1 MTGQDWLER
10 TSTPFSAS
18 QKTRATQTSKRPTGN
33 SHANTTPTTTKGTP
47 PQNPDSKKLGKP
59 TLCCPMRNNANST
72 MRSDP
77 WVAAVDSLA
86 APVAGS
92 KTSSPPC
99 SVMAKATDLEQGH
112 EGSAP
117 TPTSTTSSL
126 ACSVADS
133 VADKPV
139 PDQDLAPDSAPTPQ
153 AQDKTLTRPRRCRS
167 EAR

>member
-1 MTGQDWLER
+1 MRALDRKLLRDLGRMWSQALTIALVV
-10 TSTPFSAS
+10 AS
-18 QKTRATQTSKRPTGN
+18 GVGGFIATLS
-33 SHANTTPTTTKGTP
+33 
-47 PQNPDSKKLGKP
+47 
-59 TLCCPMRNNANST
+59 
-72 MRSDP
+72 
-77 WVAAVDSLA
+77 AVDSLA

-99 SVMAKATDLEQGH
+99 SVMDKATDLEQGH
-112 EGSAP
+112 EGSAL
-117 TPTSTTSSL
+117 TPTSTISSL